1 MSLPSRGA
9 WIEINVRGVRH
20 QKRQVAPLAGS
31 VDRNLRCVLDFDSA
45 PRSLPSRGAW
55 IEIVLPIALPI
66 ALPSLPSRGAWIEIK
81 RQAPL

>member
-31 VDRNLRCVLDFDSA
+31 VDRNLMSGEYGDQTGV
-45 PRSLPSRGAW
+45 
-55 IEIVLPIALPI
+55 
-66 ALPSLPSRGAWIEIK
+66 
-81 RQAPL
+81 APLAGSVDRNIPEGDVYRLAASRSPRGERG